1 MTKKGRQP
9 NINIKM
15 IGNEITSGRDTI
27 IGQQNIEKTYH
38 SNSSITIENF
48 VQDIDAIKQ
57 ILQKSLVDWA
67 RLSEIDIA
75 LANLQ
80 EEVKKETP
88 NKKSLL
94 EKVKLVFETITATLG
109 ATEAMEKL
117 APLLSAAMSKAVHL
131 FS

>member
-1 MTKKGRQP
+1 MTKKSKQP
-9 NINIKM
+9 NISIKM
-15 IGNEITSGRDTI
+15 TGNEITSGRDIT
-27 IGQQNIEKTYH
+27 IGQQNIEKTYR

-48 VQDIDAIKQ
+48 MQDIDAIKQ
-57 ILQKSLVDWA
+57 ILQKSLVDRA
-67 RLSEIDIA
+67 KLDEIDIA

-80 EEVKKETP
+80 EEGKKETP

-94 EKVKLVFETITATLG
+94 EKVKLAFETITATYG

-117 APLLSAAMSKAVHL
+117 APLLNAAMSKAVHL